1 MSFLWVLVNICKEEG
16 FGFSYPISAYGVL
29 HSHMLPFH
37 QFWLSTA
44 HTSFQEFPD
53 AVMGL
58 CSFSELEWSQCM
70 FPSYNNVLLFPS
82 VSLSVLFS
90 SVVYSFNL
98 SASIILFCLL
108 AVSFS
113 LQAFTELPDSWLLLH
128 PQLITIFPSSSET
141 AKWCLWNPI
150 RIISLCPCLLSAG
163 LPLETSAV
171 IFPTVCTM

>member
-1 MSFLWVLVNICKEEG
+1 MLSFC
-16 FGFSYPISAYGVL
+16 
-29 HSHMLPFH
+29 

-70 FPSYNNVLLFPS
+70 FPSYNHVLLSPCISPS
-82 VSLSVLFS
+82 VLSPPCLFFQPLCII
-90 SVVYSFNL
+90 SF
-98 SASIILFCLL
+98 SLL

-113 LQAFTELPDSWLLLH
+113 LQVFAELPDLWLFLH
-128 PQLITIFPSSSET
+128 PQLITIFPSSSAT

-150 RIISLCPCLLSAG
+150 RIIFLCPCLLSAG

-171 IFPTVCTM
+171 IFPTVCTL